1 MRKFVIMGVAG
12 CGKTSVGT
20 ALASRLGWQF
30 IDGDALHPASNIHK
44 MESGIPLTDADRL
57 PWLKQVGQSLRDHAG
72 TIAIGCSAL
81 KRSYRDVSREAAGQ
95 KVCFLFLDGS
105 RELIEKRMSERTG
118 HFMPLSLLD
127 SQFATLERPQADED
141 AVIISIDGD
150 LASIIDQ
157 ITSKLEELE
166 A

>member
-1 MRKFVIMGVAG
+1 MRKFVVMGVAG
-12 CGKTSVGT
+12 CGKTSVGN

-30 IDGDALHPASNIHK
+30 IDGDALHPPANIQK
-44 MESGIPLTDADRL
+44 MESGVPLTDADRL
-57 PWLKQVGQSLRDHAG
+57 PWLQQVGQSLRDHAG

-81 KRSYRDVSREAAGQ
+81 KRSYRDIIRGAAGE

-157 ITSKLEELE
+157 ITGKLEELE